1 MEILKNI
8 KSNTII
14 ICENKS
20 KNNILKELNKE
31 SKLLNIKIMSMNELI
46 EKLTFS
52 YDEKSIYKVSK
63 KFNINSEIVKT
74 YLEKIKY
81 IEDKEYRSEKLKKL
95 LSIKKY
101 LEEENLLI
109 KDEIFI
115 ESLNSKE
122 IVIYNYKFLNKF
134 EQKIIEKLK
143 NKTSVKFINEETND
157 YIHVIYKFNTL
168 EEEITYVVNE
178 ICKLILNGIS
188 INNIKLANINKDYYN
203 CIKRIFNLFNIPV
216 ELKEKTS
223 IYGTEVV
230 KYFINNYEEDLDNLI
245 ENMKEVYPNNS
256 IVIDII
262 NICNKYYF
270 IEDQNDKKEFIIND
284 IKKTYLKNEKLINS
298 VKEID
303 LLNDYIDDNDYIFLL
318 NFNEGEIPISY
329 KDEDYITDDIKNE
342 IDIEDTNT
350 LNKISK
356 DKTISKI
363 ESIKNLTITYKL
375 SSPYEKFYPS
385 SLIKELK
392 YEEETPIIDKNISY
406 SKEYDKLN
414 LSKYLD
420 DFIKYG
426 TYNNELEVLYNN
438 LENINYGT
446 YDNEYTPISK
456 KSLKEYLD
464 KKLVL
469 SYSSVDNYYK
479 CNFKYYLSNILKI
492 DIFNENYY
500 TFIGSLF
507 HYILEKYYTEKIDI
521 DEYIDKY
528 IKKENIKL
536 KPSEQFFLKKLI
548 KELHFV
554 INTIDEQIK
563 YSKLNKILTEEK
575 IVIEETYNDISVTF
589 KGFVDKIMYKETS
602 DKTIVALIDYKTGN
616 TDIDL
621 SLIPY
626 GMSMQL
632 PIYLYLAK
640 NSKLKNIEFAGFY
653 LQKILNSEIVKK
665 DNKTY
670 EEQKK
675 DNLKLNGYSTT
686 DEEILKEFDLTYKE
700 SNVIKGLKMK
710 ANQEFYKTSKVLSKE
725 EINTLIDKI
734 DEKIKEARTNILN
747 AKFDINPKII
757 DGVNVSCK
765 LCKFKDICYVKD
777 KDKIN
782 LGKDK
787 DLDYLKTKIN

>member
-245 ENMKEVYPNNS
+245 ENMKEIYPNNS
-256 IVIDII
+256 IIIDII
-262 NICNKYYF
+262 NICNKYCF

-375 SSPYEKFYPS
+375 SSPYAKFYPS

-392 YEEETPIIDKNISY
+392 YEEETPTIDKNISY

-446 YDNEYTPISK
+446 YDNKYTPISK

-575 IVIEETYNDISVTF
+575 IIIEETYNDISVTF